1 MGTLTMIG
9 QLVLSLSILIILHE
23 LGHYSTAKWFKTRVE
38 KFFLFFNPYF
48 SLIKAK
54 KIDGKWNVKTF
65 SKADDDFP
73 EDKDPDNTT
82 YGIGWLPLG
91 GYVKISGM
99 IDESMDKEQMAAEPQ
114 PWEFRTKPAWQRLII
129 MLAGVFVN
137 FVLGFLIMGFMLWH
151 YGEAYLP
158 TSEVNKYG
166 IYADSL
172 GQELGLKTGDKIL
185 KFGDKPF
192 DKFNDRLAILELVL
206 NGSTTITVDRDG
218 KETVITPDP
227 AVIKSLA
234 AHKNQQQT
242 IFTAQ
247 FPFIAGK
254 ILKDSPADKAGIK
267 KEDKLLAVDHI
278 QTPYF
283 TDFLAYVS
291 KHPGKEVLVT
301 VQRKNG
307 AGQPEELQIP
317 AKIGPDGKLGIAP
330 YGPDRFFEYKH
341 IKYSLAQALPAG
353 VKKGW
358 GFIDNQLKGFG
369 KMFSGKIKATE
380 SLGGFGAFAKMYGS
394 KWDWERFWRVTAI
407 VSLLLGFINLLPIP
421 ALDGGYALFLLFE
434 VVTGIKPSDKF
445 VETAVTIGFA
455 LLMGLFLFS
464 NGLDVWRA
472 FQH

>member
-1 MGTLTMIG
+1 MGTLIMVG
-9 QLVLSLSILIILHE
+9 QLILSLSILIILHE

-38 KFFLFFNPYF
+38 KFYLFFNPYF

-65 SKADDDFP
+65 AKADNDFP

-99 IDESMDKEQMAAEPQ
+99 IDESMDKEQMQAEPQ

-129 MLAGVFVN
+129 MLAGVIVN
-137 FVLGFLIMGFMLWH
+137 FILGFLLMGFMLWH

-158 TSEVNKYG
+158 TSEVNQYG

-172 GQELGLKTGDKIL
+172 GQKLGLQTGDKIL

-206 NGSTTITVDRDG
+206 NGAKTITVERNG
-218 KETVITPDP
+218 QEKVVTPDP
-227 AVIKSLA
+227 EVIKSLA
-234 AHKNQQQT
+234 AHKNQKEP
-242 IFTAQ
+242 IFS
-247 FPFIAGK
+247 FRLPFVAGEIK
-254 ILKDSPADKAGIK
+254 KGSPAQKAGFK
-267 KEDKLLAVDHI
+267 VDDEFLAIDGVK
-278 QTPYF
+278 TPF
-283 TDFLAYVS
+283 FRDFLAYVQA
-291 KHPGKEVLVT
+291 HPNKDVI
-301 VQRKNG
+301 VQVKRDN
-307 AGQPEELQIP
+307 QIIDVP
-317 AKIGPDGKLGIAP
+317 ARIGEDGTLGIAP
-330 YGPDRFFEYKH
+330 YPPEKFFEFEH
-341 IKYSLAQALPAG
+341 VKYSLAQALPAG

-358 GFIDNQLKGFG
+358 GFIDSQIKGFG

-380 SLGGFGAFAKMYGS
+380 SLGGFGAFANMYG
-394 KWDWERFWRVTAI
+394 KQWDWERFWRVTAI

-421 ALDGGYALFLLFE
+421 ALDGGYALFLIFE
-434 VVTGIKPSDKF
+434 VITGIKPSDKF
-445 VETAVTIGFA
+445 VETAVTIGFF

-472 FQH
+472 LGH

>member
-1 MGTLTMIG
+1 MGTLIMIG

-23 LGHYSTAKWFKTRVE
+23 WGHYSTAKWFKTRVE
-38 KFFLFFNPYF
+38 KFYLFFNPYF

-65 SKADDDFP
+65 AKADDDFP

-99 IDESMDKEQMAAEPQ
+99 IDESMDKEQMEAEPQ

-129 MLAGVFVN
+129 MLAGVFIN
-137 FVLGFLIMGFMLWH
+137 FVLGFLLMGFMLWY
-151 YGEAYLP
+151 YGEEYLP
-158 TSEVNKYG
+158 TAEVNQYG

-206 NGSTTITVDRDG
+206 NGSETITVERDG
-218 KETVITPDP
+218 KEEVIRPNAD
-227 AVIKSLA
+227 VIKSLA
-234 AHKNQQQT
+234 AHKNQAQP
-242 IFTAQ
+242 IFS
-247 FPFIAGK
+247 FRLPFVAGQ
-254 ILKDSPADKAGIK
+254 ILKDSPAKSAGIQVD
-267 KEDKLLAVDHI
+267 DKFLGVDGVE
-278 QTPYF
+278 TPF
-283 TDFLAYVS
+283 FRDFLAYVTE
-291 KHPGKEVLVT
+291 HPGKEVSIK
-301 VQRKNG
+301 VQRG
-307 AGQPEELQIP
+307 DDVIDIP
-317 AKIGPDGKLGIAP
+317 AKIGEDGKLGIAP
-330 YGPDRFFEYKH
+330 YGPDKFFEFEKV
-341 IKYSLAQALPAG
+341 KYSLAQALPAG

-358 GFIDNQLKGFG
+358 GFIDSQIKGFG

-380 SLGGFGAFAKMYGS
+380 SLGGFGAFAKMYGTA
-394 KWDWERFWRVTAI
+394 WDWERFWRVTAI

-421 ALDGGYALFLLFE
+421 ALDGGYALFLIFE

-445 VETAVTIGFA
+445 VETAVTIGFF
-455 LLMGLFLFS
+455 LLMGLFIFS

-472 FQH
+472 FEH